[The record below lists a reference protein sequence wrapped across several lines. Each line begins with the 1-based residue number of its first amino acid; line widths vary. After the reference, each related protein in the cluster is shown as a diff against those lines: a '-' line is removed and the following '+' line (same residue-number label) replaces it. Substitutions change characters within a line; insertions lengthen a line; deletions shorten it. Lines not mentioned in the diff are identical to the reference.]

1 MRQAYTVA
9 LHGVRVA
16 KELGYDLLAYNLYVK
31 AAVALRHGALGE
43 TYTLNSVT
51 SLLENAQDHMNASLC
66 KEWLP
71 TKMYQDQMNNL
82 TYIWQEEHE
91 RFSNRG
97 DVQLPAIKD
106 PVQFDLRPLTRTC
119 ANCNRSQLSMQCCS
133 GCHNV
138 YYCSITCQKA
148 DWRSHKVTCRTNV

>member
-9 LHGVRVA
+9 LQGMRVA
-16 KELGYDLLAYNLYVK
+16 KELGYDWLAYNLYVK
-31 AAVALRHGALGE
+31 AAVALRHGALGD
-43 TYTLNSVT
+43 TYTLNGVK
-51 SLLENAQDHMNASLC
+51 SLLENAQQHMIASQA
-66 KEWLP
+66 KDWLP

-106 PVQFDLRPLTRTC
+106 AVQFDLRPIARTC
-119 ANCNRSQLSMQCCS
+119 ASCKRPQLSMQQCS
-133 GCHNV
+133 RCHNV

-148 DWRSHKVTCRTNV
+148 DWRSHKVTCRRC